1 MIKRRSP
8 ISMFAGFTLSVLGAI
23 VFNIGGL
30 FAGRTAVLVQN
41 LQDFLPWVILIYP
54 LLLTVRGDINGILT
68 GKLGTA
74 LHLGT
79 ILPTW
84 RKNTNRFVQLVGLI
98 FLLSFYDS
106 ILVGLVASTV
116 GLLLGISI
124 SFLQIIVISVTTFIF
139 GTLVSI
145 TLTFTLTFWIYKN
158 KGDPDVYAYPIMS
171 SINDIIITVTFFL
184 VCWFYRP
191 WIANMKLDYYVGIPF
206 IVVVF
211 LLALI
216 FFVKNKKEAYI
227 KDGVFQAFPTL
238 TLTNLIAAATGTI
251 LASFLGILEQPQM
264 LLVFYPAVISTVGA
278 QGSILANTTTTKLH
292 LGTIKPS
299 FSFYK
304 SSDFLIQ
311 ISGIIAAGFIMSTVF
326 SVLGTLILP
335 EGFSFPIYLKFL
347 FILIIT
353 NLLAILIIGFFATAA
368 ALTTYRFG
376 FDPDNLVNPL
386 LSSSAD
392 LITTSLLVV
401 SYMLIF

>member
-124 SFLQIIVISVTTFIF
+124 SFFFI
-139 GTLVSI
+139 T
-145 TLTFTLTFWIYKN
+145 
-158 KGDPDVYAYPIMS
+158 
-171 SINDIIITVTFFL
+171 
-184 VCWFYRP
+184 
-191 WIANMKLDYYVGIPF
+191 
-206 IVVVF
+206 
-211 LLALI
+211 
-216 FFVKNKKEAYI
+216 
-227 KDGVFQAFPTL
+227 Q
-238 TLTNLIAAATGTI
+238 
-251 LASFLGILEQPQM
+251 
-264 LLVFYPAVISTVGA
+264 
-278 QGSILANTTTTKLH
+278 
-292 LGTIKPS
+292 
-299 FSFYK
+299 
-304 SSDFLIQ
+304 
-311 ISGIIAAGFIMSTVF
+311 
-326 SVLGTLILP
+326 
-335 EGFSFPIYLKFL
+335 
-347 FILIIT
+347 
-353 NLLAILIIGFFATAA
+353 
-368 ALTTYRFG
+368 
-376 FDPDNLVNPL
+376 VN
-386 LSSSAD
+386 
-392 LITTSLLVV
+392 V
-401 SYMLIF
+401 